1 MLLQDCN
8 SVHIIE
14 CLEHSQSMSTNTATN
29 VAAATKVSTVLRTAI
44 STLLK
49 KEGEVEVALD
59 NVRSVAKTE
68 TTKGGW
74 TKEMLTAQLLDS
86 GLNPA
91 RASEVCGF
99 VFPRHAAAREHLDAA
114 LAKNAKETDLK
125 KRIAKPV
132 ILALQRDKKGTL
144 TLEQA
149 IADHKAKSSALGAT
163 RTPGGQTNQTT
174 TTTAATTKKKTA
186 TEIEEELKNL
196 FCAALNFAK
205 ANGYDEVDSQAVMEE
220 SVSIVFT
227 TADADGEDD
236 EATE

>member
-114 LAKNAKETDLK
+114 LAANAKETDLK

-132 ILALQRDKKGTL
+132 ILALQRDKEGTL

-149 IADHKAKSSALGAT
+149 IADHKAKSSALAPT

-174 TTTAATTKKKTA
+174 TATTTKKKTA
-186 TEIEEELKNL
+186 AEIEDELKNL
-196 FCAALNFAK
+196 VIAALKFGK
-205 ANGYDEVDSQAVMEE
+205 ENGYDVADISAVMEDAATE
-220 SVSIVFT
+220 VFPAEGEDDN
-227 TADADGEDD
+227 ADADAQD
-236 EATE
+236 

>member
-8 SVHIIE
+8 SVHTIV
-14 CLEHSQSMSTNTATN
+14 CFKHSQSMSTNTATN

-114 LAKNAKETDLK
+114 LAANAKETDLK

-132 ILALQRDKKGTL
+132 ILALQRDKEGTL

-149 IADHKAKSSALGAT
+149 IADHKAKSSALAPT

-174 TTTAATTKKKTA
+174 PATATKKKTA
-186 TEIEEELKNL
+186 AEIEDELKNL
-196 FCAALNFAK
+196 VIAALKFGK
-205 ANGYDEVDSQAVMEE
+205 ENGYDVADISAVMEDAATE
-220 SVSIVFT
+220 VFP
-227 TADADGEDD
+227 AEGEDD
-236 EATE
+236 NAQD